1 MSGPSTAQ
9 PTERQR
15 SPLIALIAAIVF
27 MALVVAADGILSLT
41 INRDVIAEPDA
52 SPLLGPTMLA
62 AGAAVVFT
70 AVLPTRPWI
79 EGRPNFSLGRS
90 FVAAVA
96 IYLAG
101 PLVGAILYSIGRAEP
116 FTAVLFFFQYL
127 ASPFVIAAALAGF
140 ATVFGAPILE
150 RPST

>member
-9 PTERQR
+9 LSERRR
-15 SPLIALIAAIVF
+15 SPLIALIAAVIFV
-27 MALVVAADGILSLT
+27 ALVVACDGVISL
-41 INRDVIAEPDA
+41 IANRDVIPQTDA
-52 SPLLGPTMLA
+52 SPLLGPAMAA
-62 AGAAVVFT
+62 AGAAVVFI

-79 EGRPNFSLGRS
+79 EGRPNFSLSRS

-101 PLVGAILYSIGRAEP
+101 PIVGAILYSIGRDEP
-116 FTAVLFFFQYL
+116 FTAVIFFFQYL
-127 ASPFVIAAALAGF
+127 ASPFAIAAAVAGF

-150 RPST
+150 RP